1 QGLAALRD
9 FGPARVGFGTFT
21 SLWLLRSTV
30 RMSASHPKA
39 TESLRSGEMTLTAR
53 TGLMQCSKGLLFRQA
68 PPSANQL
75 SLEQSRGVIRFSAAY
90 FAAISLTIGSVTLSL
105 AVYQSEMTFHALPS
119 HC

>member
-1 QGLAALRD
+1 VQAAKLKSRESIAFLRARTHKIAIGD
-9 FGPARVGFGTFT
+9 SDLINVRFGPICGLKPDIPRGP
-21 SLWLLRSTV
+21 RS
-30 RMSASHPKA
+30 
-39 TESLRSGEMTLTAR
+39 AR

-68 PPSANQL
+68 PPSADQL

-90 FAAISLTIGSVTLSL
+90 FAAISLTIGSVTLSS